1 MNRNI
6 TVTGTAAIKAKPDST
21 RFEFTLSGSMES
33 CSAAYAQSEE
43 KSSNAKKGVISAG
56 FNEDSLKTA
65 SFSVE
70 PEYENGRDPKTGA
83 YINKLV
89 GYRYS
94 HTLFVEY
101 KLDNRRTEAL
111 ADALAASGAEP
122 QSIRISFFAGNK
134 QELSDRL
141 IEEAVKD
148 AARKAMVIAAASGS
162 QLGEI
167 MEIRYNP
174 EENDN
179 QFSSGGAVNLRE
191 ARCFSGIDFS
201 PADITET
208 DSVTVTW
215 ALF

>member
-1 MNRNI
+1 MNRSI

-21 RFEFTLSGSMES
+21 RFEFTLSGRLES
-33 CSAAYAQSEE
+33 CAAAFSQAEE
-43 KSSNAKKGVISAG
+43 KSAAARKAVTAAG
-56 FNEDSLKTA
+56 FSEDDLKTA

-70 PEYENGRDPKTGA
+70 PEYENCRDPQTGA

-101 KLDNRRTEAL
+101 KLDNNLTGAL

-122 QSIRISFFAGNK
+122 QSIRISFFAENK
-134 QELSDRL
+134 DRLSDRL
-141 IEEAVKD
+141 VEEAVKD
-148 AARKAMVIAAASGS
+148 ATRKAMVIAAASGA

-167 MEIRYNP
+167 MEISYHSA
-174 EENDN
+174 ENGKR
-179 QFSSGGAVNLRE
+179 FTTGAAANLHE
-191 ARCFSGIDFS
+191 TRCFTNIRFV
-201 PADITET
+201 PEDITET
-208 DSVTVTW
+208 DTVTVTW

>member
-1 MNRNI
+1 MNRSI

-21 RFEFTLSGSMES
+21 RFEFTLSGRLES
-33 CSAAYAQSEE
+33 CAAAFSQAEE
-43 KSSNAKKGVISAG
+43 KSSNAKKGVTAAG

-70 PEYENGRDPKTGA
+70 PEYENSRDPQTGA

-101 KLDNRRTEAL
+101 KLDNNLTGAL

-122 QSIRISFFAGNK
+122 QSIRISFFAENR
-134 QELSDRL
+134 QELSDKL
-141 IEEAVKD
+141 IEDAVKD
-148 AARKAMVIAAASGS
+148 AARKAMVIAAASGA

-167 MEIRYNP
+167 MEIRYSSADKENP
-174 EENDN
+174 
-179 QFSSGGAVNLRE
+179 FSAGAAVNLRE
-191 ARCFSGIDFS
+191 ARCFSAIDFS
-201 PADITET
+201 PAEITET
-208 DSVTVTW
+208 DTVTVTW

>member
-6 TVTGTAAIKAKPDST
+6 TVTGTASIKAKPDST
-21 RFEFTLSGSMES
+21 RFEFTLSGRKES
-33 CSAAYAQSEE
+33 CAAAFSEAEE
-43 KSSNAKKGVISAG
+43 KSAAAKEGVKAAG
-56 FNEDSLKTA
+56 FSEDSLKTA

-70 PEYENGRDPKTGA
+70 PEYENGRDLKTGT

-101 KLDNRRTEAL
+101 KLDNNLTGAL

-122 QSIRISFFAGNK
+122 QSIRISFFAENK
-134 QELSDRL
+134 DELSDRL
-141 IEEAVKD
+141 IENAVKD
-148 AARKAMVIAAASGS
+148 AARKAMVIAAASEA

-167 MEIRYNP
+167 IEIRYSSAEKENP
-174 EENDN
+174 
-179 QFSSGGAVNLRE
+179 FTAGASVNLGE